1 MHYGDNPRIQTV
13 DNKPCF
19 ACGPDHSFFL
29 EHSQLVWFFFYSATF
44 KLVFRFLTVQFS
56 ERETKCGNGNGRL
69 SDRLN

>member
-29 EHSQLVWFFFYSATF
+29 EHSQLVWFFSLFCNIQIGVSF
-44 KLVFRFLTVQFS
+44 FDSPVQ
-56 ERETKCGNGNGRL
+56 RT
-69 SDRLN
+69 